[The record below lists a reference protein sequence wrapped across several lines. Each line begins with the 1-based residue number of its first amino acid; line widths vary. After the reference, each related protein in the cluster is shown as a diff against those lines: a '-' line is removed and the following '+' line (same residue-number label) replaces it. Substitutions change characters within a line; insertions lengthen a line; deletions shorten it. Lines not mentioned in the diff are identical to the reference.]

1 LVGLAAAAKLLPAE
15 AAKGY
20 RDDPASQRSATTST
34 GRMSRWLGRCVDA
47 IWRNRLFRVLWDAIE
62 SLVANNGFELA
73 GHMAFTALLALFPLL
88 IFLAALS
95 GLVGGE
101 NAANALIGFLIRF
114 APKTVA
120 DTLAPPI
127 VDVLTHRQGGFLTFG
142 LLFAIWA
149 ASSGVDAVRLTLN
162 LAYRSKEQ
170 RPFWWLKLQSLL
182 VVLASGGLV
191 IVVALT
197 ILLGPLAW
205 KVLHIL
211 FPLSIAD
218 QGLWILGR
226 YVLAALLIFAITVLL
241 HRCLPAQ
248 PPTLR
253 QIVPGALATTL
264 LWLAVAAM
272 FTIYINDI
280 AHYGS
285 TYGTLA
291 GIVVTLLFF
300 DITALIFIFGA
311 ELNATLLRT
320 ASPAA
325 APRADAKPSR
335 A

>member
-1 LVGLAAAAKLLPAE
+1 LVGLAAEVKLQPAQASE
-15 AAKGY
+15 GK
-20 RDDPASQRSATTST
+20 DDPASPHCATTST
-34 GRMSRWLGRCVDA
+34 GRMSHRFVRWLDA
-47 IWRNRLFRVLWDAIE
+47 IWRNRVFGVLWGTIE
-62 SLVANNGFELA
+62 SLAANNGFEFA

-101 NAANALIGFLIRF
+101 NAANALIDFLIRF
-114 APKTVA
+114 APRDVA
-120 DTLAPPI
+120 ETLTPPI
-127 VDVLTHRQGGFLTFG
+127 VDVLTHRQRGFLTLG

-149 ASSGVDAVRLTLN
+149 ASSGVDALRLTLN

-170 RPFWWLKLQSLL
+170 RPFWRQKLQSLL

-191 IVVALT
+191 FVVALT

-205 KVLHIL
+205 KVLQIL
-211 FPLSIAD
+211 FPLSIAE

-226 YVLAALLIFAITVLL
+226 YLFAALLIFAITALL

-253 QIVPGALATTL
+253 QIVPGALATTV
-264 LWLAVAAM
+264 LWLAIAAM
-272 FTIYINDI
+272 FTIYINDV

-311 ELNATLLRT
+311 ELNAKLLGA
-320 ASPAA
+320 ASPVP
-325 APRADAKPSR
+325 APDPKPSVPR
-335 A
+335 R